1 MKCAFKFDPVV
12 LKAPKK
18 PCQTVPYQAKRQLL
32 NFQRHFF
39 PSVIID
45 LENAGC

>member
-1 MKCAFKFDPVV
+1 MKCACGFEGS
-12 LKAPKK
+12 KK